1 MNREIRPI
9 VGLISLI
16 VIGTVLC
23 MTIFALLGIS
33 GANASDRMAREAAE
47 AAKNYYAADKE
58 AEIIFAEIRSGKIP
72 EGVKVE
78 NGEYSYV
85 LTVSDIQKLYV
96 TVKSNDG
103 GWTVLRWQTVSEVGY
118 DEKIDLWDGQ
128 ITN

>member
-23 MTIFALLGIS
+23 MTVLALLGIS
-33 GANASDRMAREAAE
+33 GANASDRMAREAVQAAE
-47 AAKNYYAADKE
+47 NYYAADKE
-58 AEIIFAEIRSGKIP
+58 AEIIFADIRNGKIP

-78 NGEYSYV
+78 DGEYSYV

-103 GWTVLRWQTVSEVGY
+103 DWTVLRWQTVSEVDY

>member
-23 MTIFALLGIS
+23 MTILALLGIS

-47 AAKNYYAADKE
+47 AAEKYYAADKE

-96 TVKSNDG
+96 TVRSSEG